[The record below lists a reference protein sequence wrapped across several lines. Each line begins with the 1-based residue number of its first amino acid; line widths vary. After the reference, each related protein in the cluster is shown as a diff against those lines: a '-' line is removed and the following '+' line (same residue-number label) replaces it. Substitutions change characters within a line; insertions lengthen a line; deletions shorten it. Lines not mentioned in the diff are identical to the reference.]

1 MKPLD
6 HDFLEGMR
14 QRIDV
19 AKTIDKLQAHI
30 EDPKESPL
38 SGTQLKAAEI
48 LLRKV
53 IPDLK
58 SIEHSGEV
66 KRPESRDALIERLT
80 AIHAGTAPKPA
91 AGTAAGNSR
100 TDSANTLP
108 I

>member
-6 HDFLEGMR
+6 HDFIEGMR
-14 QRIDV
+14 ARIEV
-19 AKTIDKLQAHI
+19 ARNIDKLQAHI
-30 EDPKESPL
+30 DDKDANPL
-38 SGTQLKAAEI
+38 SQTQLKAAEI

-58 SIEHSGEV
+58 SVEHSGEV
-66 KRPESRDALIERLT
+66 KRPESREALIERLT

-91 AGTAAGNSR
+91 VGKAAGDSG
-100 TDSANTLP
+100 TPSANTLP

>member
-19 AKTIDKLQAHI
+19 GRTIDKLQAHV
-30 EDPKESPL
+30 EDKDANPL
-38 SGTQLKAAEI
+38 TQTQLKAAEI

-58 SIEHSGEV
+58 AVEHSGEI
-66 KRPESRDALIERLT
+66 KRPESREALIERLT

-91 AGTAAGNSR
+91 PGTAAGNSG

>member
-1 MKPLD
+1 MKPID

-14 QRIDV
+14 QRIEV
-19 AKTIDKLQAHI
+19 AGIVDKLQKHVDDKDAN
-30 EDPKESPL
+30 PL
-38 SGTQLKAAEI
+38 TQTQLKAAEI

-58 SIEHSGEV
+58 AIEHSGEV
-66 KRPESRDALIERLT
+66 KRSESREALIERLT
-80 AIHAGTAPKPA
+80 AIHAATAPKPA
-91 AGTAAGNSR
+91 AGTAAGNSG